1 LSVKK
6 AVFFSVKLAFIAAVF
21 AAIFRPEWVGL
32 GADFFGGVR
41 PVDILREM
49 RRVSG
54 AGLGGFSFW
63 MACATAV
70 KLLGITCGILRWRL
84 LLAGQGLRMPLRL
97 MAYQWF
103 MGRAIGLVLPGTVG
117 LDGFRLVESSRH
129 TGDPVK
135 CATVIAVEKLTGIIA
150 LSFLVFATFPLG
162 FRYLNINVP
171 LLAVIMACLFA
182 GVAGSLSLLL
192 NPRVIQVLVAVTPV
206 PGKVRSLVNRLGD
219 AVTAYAGSRRS
230 LLAALVFGVGVH
242 LGTCTTFIFTFMAI
256 RSEHTSVAD
265 IFFVG
270 PLMITASVLAFTISG
285 IGVRE
290 LAFGLVLGA
299 SAGHATAI
307 LGGHL
312 ELWAGEIFPFIL
324 SIPLLLFGS
333 RADIEHIRRDI
344 AEFQKERAA
353 LGAGRGMILAPEQ
366 MRDYRRRIFGMIAA
380 CKTGGL
386 AAGAFI
392 ALAEALWLWRTLE
405 GLADLGM
412 FWWGPLVY
420 GLIFAA
426 AGGCVGAGLV
436 FLCLLVDR
444 FPSWR
449 FSFAFSMAACIGGG
463 ALVISAF
470 RYQRDVLS
478 GHAFT
483 PQALL
488 VLLCA
493 AAGLAVVVGVSAYIK
508 ASIVSRLLWRNPVAP
523 AFFGVAGWLLLT
535 VFGLALSLF
544 LGRGIEPGP
553 GKAASPPAKGPNL
566 ILCTIDALRADYL
579 SLYDPAAPAKTP
591 ALEAFAKEAVV
602 FKKAYAQASW
612 TKPSFGTLFTG
623 RYPEGHGAT
632 TKTAMLSP
640 DVPTLAGLLA
650 DAGYHAQGFT
660 NNPNTM
666 AVFGFDRG
674 FSDYVEMKPSALLGA
689 PQSAVSLSLYQVLR
703 KVFLTVE
710 GKVRRGRL
718 RVTDFYQPAEAVT
731 DTALD
736 WVDGRRP
743 QDRPFYLYLHY
754 MDTHD
759 PFMDHSRPGVGYARA
774 RMESPDPDKFL
785 EPMKRAY
792 ISEIEHLDG
801 HLGRLFDGLR
811 ARGLWDNTVVVFVS
825 DHGEEFFDHEGWW
838 HGQTLHEELVRVP
851 LAVKLPQGTHG
862 GEVNGDLAR
871 LVDVAP
877 TFLGLAGLP
886 PAEGM
891 SGVALFDA
899 GLNPANAGIAYTYAE
914 NDFENNIL
922 KAVRDGR
929 HALITANPGNPRG
942 ASPIELYDTEHDAKE
957 LNNVAGDAAY
967 AELLKSLTG
976 VLDEYRR
983 VIEENAPEPAGD
995 AAMSGMDI
1003 EQLEALGY
1011 LGKNAPST
1019 P

>member
-1 LSVKK
+1 MSVKK
-6 AVFFSVKLAFIAAVF
+6 VLFFSVKLAFIAVVF

-54 AGLGGFSFW
+54 AGLGGFAFW

-70 KLLGITCGILRWRL
+70 KLLGITCGIIRWRL

-182 GVAGSLSLLL
+182 GVVGSLSLLL

-219 AVTAYAGSRRS
+219 AVTAYAGSRKS

-324 SIPLLLFGS
+324 SVPLLLFGS

-344 AEFQKERAA
+344 ADFQRERAA
-353 LGAGRGMILAPEQ
+353 LGTGRGLVLSPEQ
-366 MRDYRRRIFGMIAA
+366 TRDYRRRIFGMITA

-392 ALAEALWLWRTLE
+392 ALAEALWLWKTLE
-405 GLADLGM
+405 GLTDLGM
-412 FWWGPLVY
+412 FWWGPVAY
-420 GLIFAA
+420 GVLFAA
-426 AGGCVGAGLV
+426 AGGCAGAGLV

-449 FSFAFSMAACIGGG
+449 FSFAFSMAACLGGG
-463 ALVISAF
+463 ALVIGAF

-488 VLLCA
+488 ALLCA
-493 AAGLAVVVGVSAYIK
+493 AVGLAVVAGVSAYVK
-508 ASIVSRLLWRNPVAP
+508 ASIVDRIAGRRPWVP
-523 AFFGVAGWLLLT
+523 AFFGIAGWGLLV
-535 VFGLALSLF
+535 VFGCALSVF
-544 LGRGIEPGP
+544 LGGASEPGA
-553 GKAASPPAKGPNL
+553 GKAAPPPAKGPNL
-566 ILCTIDALRADYL
+566 ILCTVDALRADYL
-579 SLYDPAAPAKTP
+579 PLYDPAAPAKTP
-591 ALEAFAKEAVV
+591 ALEAFAREAVL
-602 FKKAYAQASW
+602 FKKAYSQASW
-612 TKPSFGTLFTG
+612 TKPSYGTMFTG
-623 RYPEGHGAT
+623 RYPGGHGAT

-640 DVPTLAGLLA
+640 DVPTLAGILA
-650 DAGYHAQGFT
+650 EAGYHTQGFT
-660 NNPNTM
+660 NNPNTTS
-666 AVFGFDRG
+666 VFGFDRG
-674 FSDYVEMKPSALLGA
+674 FSGYVEMKPSALLGA
-689 PQSAVSLSLYQVLR
+689 PPSAVSLSLYQVLR
-703 KVFLTVE
+703 KVYLAVE
-710 GKVRRGRL
+710 GKVRRGKL
-718 RVTDFYQPAEAVT
+718 RVTNFYQPAEAVT

-736 WVDGRRP
+736 WVDGEARP
-743 QDRPFYLYLHY
+743 KDRPFYLYLHY

-774 RMESPDPDKFL
+774 RMENPAPEKFL
-785 EPMKRAY
+785 EPMLRAY
-792 ISEIEHLDG
+792 TSEIEYLDG

-811 ARGLWDNTVVVFVS
+811 ERGLWDNTVIVFVS
-825 DHGEEFFDHEGWW
+825 DHGEEFFDHGGWW

-851 LAVKLPQGTHG
+851 LAVKLPQDAQG
-862 GEVNGDLAR
+862 GQVNGHLAR
-871 LVDVAP
+871 LVDLAP

-891 SGVALFDA
+891 SGVPLFD
-899 GLNPANAGIAYTYAE
+899 GELNPANAGIAYTYAE

-942 ASPIELYDTEHDAKE
+942 APPVAFYDTEHDARE
-957 LNNVAGDAAY
+957 GRNVAGDAAY
-967 AELLKSLTG
+967 AELLTSLTG

-995 AAMSGMDI
+995 AAVGGMDR

-1011 LGKNAPST
+1011 L
-1019 P
+1019 